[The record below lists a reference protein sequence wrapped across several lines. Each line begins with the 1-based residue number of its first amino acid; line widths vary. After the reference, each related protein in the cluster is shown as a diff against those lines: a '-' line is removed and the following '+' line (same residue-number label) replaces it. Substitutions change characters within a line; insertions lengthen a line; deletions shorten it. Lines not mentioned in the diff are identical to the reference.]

1 MRNTVKRLLLTLGIL
16 SPGALMAQNA
26 AFSTDTAI
34 YFMAG
39 FVLVVAVLVLVVAVI
54 VLQVLRAIVRQEA
67 EKKAEA
73 QGVELPE
80 PVSFWSRFMKKAN
93 DAVPIEEEE
102 TVLLDHNYDGIQELD
117 NHLPPWWKWLFYLTI
132 VFGVVYLFVYHVF
145 NLLPLQTEAYEADVA
160 AADARRAEMMANNPS
175 GTIDESTVAYVEDA
189 AVLASGKQVY
199 NNNCAQCHR
208 ADGGGGI
215 GPNLTDEYW
224 LHGGSIQDIFTTIK
238 VGVPAKG
245 MISWEPLLSPEQ
257 MQNVASYVMSLVGS
271 NPPNPKA
278 PQGEV
283 YQEGQ
288 PAQEAEPDSLQTV
301 AIR

>member
-1 MRNTVKRLLLTLGIL
+1 MKNTIKRLLLTLGIL
-16 SPGALMAQNA
+16 APGALMAQDA
-26 AFSTDTAI
+26 TISTDTAI

-54 VLQVLRAIVRQEA
+54 VLQVLKTIVRQED
-67 EKKAEA
+67 EKKAA
-73 QGVELPE
+73 VQGIELPE
-80 PVSFWSRFMKKAN
+80 PVSFWSRFMRKAS

-117 NHLPPWWKWLFYLTI
+117 NHLPPWWKWLFYMTI
-132 VFGVVYLFVYHVF
+132 AFGVVYLFVYHVTDT
-145 NLLPLQTEAYEADVA
+145 LPLQQEEYDNQIAEAEALKAMRLKDSPKLA
-160 AADARRAEMMANNPS
+160 
-175 GTIDESTVAYVEDA
+175 IDESTVQYVEDA
-189 AVLASGKQVY
+189 AALASGKQVY
-199 NNNCAQCHR
+199 DNNCSQCHR
-208 ADGGGGI
+208 SDGGGSI

-257 MQNVASYVMSLVGS
+257 MQNVASYVMSMVGT

-283 YQEGQ
+283 YRAGE
-288 PAQEAEPDSLQTV
+288 PTEEALPDSVQTV